1 MTLSLLLPFS
11 DLSDIVV
18 IVKKIENILFILL
31 TITELKVCVVV
42 SLNKIQR
49 QWEVTNTFEKLNCRL
64 PEALGFEQKKDQ
76 KQPPEELCKRE
87 YF

>member
-18 IVKKIENILFILL
+18 IVKIIENAFFILL

-42 SLNKIQR
+42 SLNKTQR
-49 QWEVTNTFEKLNCRL
+49 
-64 PEALGFEQKKDQ
+64 
-76 KQPPEELCKRE
+76 
-87 YF
+87 

>member
-18 IVKKIENILFILL
+18 IVKRIENALFILL

-49 QWEVTNTFEKLNCRL
+49 
-64 PEALGFEQKKDQ
+64 
-76 KQPPEELCKRE
+76 
-87 YF
+87 

>member
-1 MTLSLLLPFS
+1 MSLSLLLPFS

-18 IVKKIENILFILL
+18 IVKKFENAFFILL

-49 QWEVTNTFEKLNCRL
+49 
-64 PEALGFEQKKDQ
+64 
-76 KQPPEELCKRE
+76 
-87 YF
+87 